1 MFTSIPSMTVS
12 DLDDP
17 LGDEL
22 SVIDVRE
29 QVEWDHGH
37 IDGAVHLP
45 MTEFVDRRA
54 ELPDGRL
61 LVVCR
66 VGNRPARVTAYLV
79 QQGYDAVNLDG
90 GMVDWA
96 AAERPM
102 VSETGA
108 PPQVV

>member
-22 SVIDVRE
+22 SVIDVRV
-29 QVEWDHGH
+29 QIEWDHGH

-66 VGNRPARVTAYLV
+66 VGNRSARVTAYLV

-96 AAERPM
+96 AAGRRM
-102 VSETGA
+102 VSDTGA